1 MLDKNIIYEYIKR
14 IKKEDI
20 YNYCIKEKIKLSN
33 NEIDIIYDYIN
44 NRYNDIIDNPNNT
57 LLEIKDKLNIKTY
70 NKLLEL
76 YDKYKYFIK
85 KNIL

>member
-1 MLDKNIIYEYIKR
+1 MFDKNIIYEYIKR

-20 YNYCIKEKIKLSN
+20 YNYGIKEKIKLSN

>member
-1 MLDKNIIYEYIKR
+1 MFDKNIIYEYIKR

-20 YNYCIKEKIKLSN
+20 YNYGIKENIILTD

-44 NRYNDIIDNPNNT
+44 NRYNDIIDNPNNI
-57 LLEIKDKLNIKTY
+57 LLEIKDRLNIKTY

-85 KNIL
+85 KR

>member
-1 MLDKNIIYEYIKR
+1 MLDKNIIYGYIKK

-20 YNYCIKEKIKLSN
+20 YNYGIKENLILTN

-44 NRYNDIIDNPNNT
+44 NRYDDIIDNPENI
-57 LLEIKDKLNIKTY
+57 LLEIKDKINIKTY

-76 YDKYKYFIK
+76 YDRYKYIIK
-85 KNIL
+85 RNIS